1 MKNEIQENEKTIN
14 NNKKFIKESKKKI
27 GNIEKKFKSLNEQN
41 DLTDELSNNIIQDL
55 EKLSKNEYENEQIF
69 EDKIRGKIKL
79 RDEKKKKLDE
89 LYMKISEN
97 N

>member
-69 EDKIRGKIKL
+69 EDKIKL